1 MLSYAL
7 LFLLIALLAGA
18 FGFLALAGAAA
29 LIAKTCFFVFLVV
42 FLISLLGGRRSPPP
56 V

>member
-7 LFLLIALLAGA
+7 LFLLIALIGGA
-18 FGFLALAGAAA
+18 LGFFALAGAAA
-29 LIAKTCFFVFLVV
+29 LIAKICFFVFLVV
-42 FLISLLGGRRSPPP
+42 FLVSLLGGRRGPPA